1 MGIGEPVSGNVIRQ
15 LDPDEIRLISAGIA
29 MLDAVG
35 PDQTIRVFREFETLS
50 ASGRFFARGGPE
62 RARRPIEQVVGEKEA
77 QKLFEAAPAAATPRV
92 RDSEAPE
99 PGALAK
105 VRREENPQTPALVL
119 SNLPAGQA
127 GPLMASLPSEV
138 QPQVALR
145 IALMDRVSPEAFSE
159 IAEAVRN
166 KLKASRQLVRSDGAR
181 ALASI
186 LNNMDGEKA
195 ELVLSALEPDN
206 QPAAASVRQLMF
218 IFDDVVNFE
227 KESIKALI
235 GRVDRK
241 ILTTALKGTSE
252 KIKSHFT
259 QRMSQRSAEMLTED
273 MDALGPVR
281 IRDVSAAQQQVIN
294 IIRQMEKEGV
304 IASSSGG
311 GEDDGYVV

>member
-50 ASGRFFARGGPE
+50 ATGRFFARGGPE

-145 IALMDRVSPEAFSE
+145 IALMDRVSPKAFSE

>member
-206 QPAAASVRQLMF
+206 QPAAASVRQLICGQF
-218 IFDDVVNFE
+218 RKREHQGVDR
-227 KESIKALI
+227 
-235 GRVDRK
+235 RVDRK

-259 QRMSQRSAEMLTED
+259 QRMSQWSAEMLTED

-311 GEDDGYVV
+311 GEDDGYDV